1 MTKKVKECL
10 SKFFEMFKWFVNTF
24 NLRKDFET
32 SSKLVV
38 FCELCTSLT
47 SIKVNCLLAISLREE
62 FDIMVIFPKY
72 SPFYEFFYK
81 MIGIKK
87 FIYLNQ
93 SLSNKEMSNVDKI
106 WGVLKSK
113 KNILNY
119 SYESIRVGKFIGSK
133 ILRENE

>member
-1 MTKKVKECL
+1 MKKIKVYFL
-10 SKFFEMFKWFVNTF
+10 KFFEMFKWFVNTF

-93 SLSNKEMSNVDKI
+93 SLSNKKITNVDSI
-106 WGVLKSK
+106 WDVLKQK
-113 KNILNY
+113 KI
-119 SYESIRVGKFIGSK
+119 S
-133 ILRENE
+133 